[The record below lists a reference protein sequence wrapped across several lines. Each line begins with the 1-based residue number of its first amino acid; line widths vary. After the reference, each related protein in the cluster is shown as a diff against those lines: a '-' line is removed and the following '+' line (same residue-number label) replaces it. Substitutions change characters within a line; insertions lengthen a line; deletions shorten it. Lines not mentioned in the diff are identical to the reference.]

1 MRAKPLEGRY
11 VLLKY
16 LSCTHPTSKLPLEAP
31 THPGGHRPTGYG
43 LLLALGQ
50 ARLHGQAR
58 IDL

>member
-1 MRAKPLEGRY
+1 MRAKPREGRY

-31 THPGGHRPTGYG
+31 TQPGGHRPTGYG
-43 LLLALGQ
+43 LLVALGQ
-50 ARLHGQAR
+50 ARSNDQSR